1 MVPMLNYTLIHFL
14 YFIES
19 DCLPLTPVKISKI
32 VNTNITSCKFLLNN
46 IIIYNIGNSLFIK

>member
-1 MVPMLNYTLIHFL
+1 MVPMLNYILIHFL

-19 DCLPLTPVKISKI
+19 DCLQLTPVEISKT

-46 IIIYNIGNSLFIK
+46 IIIYNIVNSLIIK